1 MFNAP
6 ERVEVPK
13 KPTPTPY
20 TKKRERTEIT
30 RKDIAS
36 EKQLRKETSKAP
48 RKSKNVV

>member
-20 TKKRERTEIT
+20 TKKRERTKTT

-36 EKQLRKETSKAP
+36 EKSKAP